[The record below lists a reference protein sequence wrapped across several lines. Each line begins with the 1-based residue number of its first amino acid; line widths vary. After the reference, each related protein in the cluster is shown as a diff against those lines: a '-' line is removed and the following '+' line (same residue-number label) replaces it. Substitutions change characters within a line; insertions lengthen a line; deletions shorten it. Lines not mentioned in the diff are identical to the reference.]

1 MIQHRASAEHV
12 EFVKQ
17 LLAPL
22 NSRYVDLSYD
32 EHDEVTA
39 NTQAVTH
46 AAFLSYV
53 LVHSSSALS
62 PSPSLSLYVPPSP
75 SPSLPLPSFL
85 PLSRTP
91 SPSRSRSRSPSRPLA
106 PTLAPKLTL
115 APPHARRMGTAW
127 CSMGQFPW
135 ELGRYIGGIEVVKI
149 NITLRIYAAK
159 WHVYAGLAI
168 LNPRAQEQIHQFAQ
182 SASDL
187 FKLMIQSKEDELRA
201 RVFAA
206 RDFVFGPS
214 SSSSA
219 TTSSPS
225 SSADPAAAPAPP
237 PILLSDT
244 ALDRFAIGE
253 PPSASAAAALP
264 PNSHLALLAMVD
276 CWHQLRIRPFVHL
289 ALAATPVFRFWIGVA
304 EYLFRD
310 EERLEA
316 AVRAAGGEGGQ
327 GVAFSSDDA
336 EFVIA
341 ARGWSDTVRYGSFDA
356 YKQRF
361 DETRKFFE
369 PRFEC
374 VLLLLPPSLSFSAR
388 GPLTDP
394 LAPLPSSFSPSHPPR
409 PPLAHRPAF
418 SRSQGEPH
426 RQPRHVCVPRRG
438 AHTTGQARQGR
449 VVACSSLSSATS
461 TLSSTTSRRRALSER
476 LSRSRASLSQPARSL
491 LTCTETKTS
500 FSPRARG
507 LRAP

>member
-1 MIQHRASAEHV
+1 
-12 EFVKQ
+12 
-17 LLAPL
+17 
-22 NSRYVDLSYD
+22 
-32 EHDEVTA
+32 
-39 NTQAVTH
+39 
-46 AAFLSYV
+46 
-53 LVHSSSALS
+53 
-62 PSPSLSLYVPPSP
+62 
-75 SPSLPLPSFL
+75 
-85 PLSRTP
+85 
-91 SPSRSRSRSPSRPLA
+91 
-106 PTLAPKLTL
+106 
-115 APPHARRMGTAW
+115 MGTAW

-214 SSSSA
+214 SSSSSSA
-219 TTSSPS
+219 TTSSSPS
-225 SSADPAAAPAPP
+225 SSAAPAPAPP

-374 VLLLLPPSLSFSAR
+374 VLLLLLPLSLSLFLSAR

-394 LAPLPSSFSPSHPPR
+394 LAPLPSSFFPPHPPR
-409 PPLAHRPAF
+409 PPLARRL

-449 VVACSSLSSATS
+449 VVACLVPLSATS

-491 LTCTETKTS
+491 LTCTESKTS